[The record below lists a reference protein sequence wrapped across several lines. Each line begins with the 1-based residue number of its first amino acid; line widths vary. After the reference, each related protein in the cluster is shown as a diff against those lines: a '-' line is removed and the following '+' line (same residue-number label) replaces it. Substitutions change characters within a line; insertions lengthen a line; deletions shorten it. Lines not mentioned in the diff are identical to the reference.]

1 MCPFRADGGGREA
14 GRRLPTKRPNPR
26 ILTGVALRALSV
38 HNLRPDRNGLPA
50 GDCQGHPAPP
60 RGGGKW
66 KGLTLQNGVPVT
78 VVDLAPSA
86 VGVPFSPRGPLSDAV
101 LRALAGDGQ
110 ATGHVAAA
118 ADALGRAEDIAR
130 DDDIQLALFAL
141 YASAYGSIDGFSAD
155 VEWDPELVRT
165 RRMLEQAFEA
175 ELRASAPVPALPE
188 PTADAV
194 ARLLF
199 EMTSADT
206 GPSLSRHLFR
216 KATREQAQEFLIQRS
231 IYTLRE
237 ADPHSW
243 AIPRLRGRA
252 KAALVEIQSDEYG
265 GGRPERMHAVMYA
278 DAMRGA
284 GLDDRY
290 AHYVDAVPAVT
301 LAAQNLMSMFGMNRR
316 LLGAVVGHL
325 AAFEMTSSLPNRRYA
340 DGMRRVGFDETVTA
354 YFDEHVEADAVHE
367 QIAGRDLAG
376 ALAEQEPALL
386 DDILFG
392 AAACHAVDG
401 WMGQRILEA
410 WQADRSSLRES
421 AA

>member
-265 GGRPERMHAVMYA
+265 GGRPERMHA
-278 DAMRGA
+278 AMFAASLRGA
-284 GLDDRY
+284 GLDDAY
-290 AHYVDAVPAVT
+290 GAYVDRVPAVT
-301 LAAQNLMSMFGMNRR
+301 LASHNTMSMFGLNRR
-316 LLGAVVGHL
+316 LLGAIVGHL
-325 AAFEMTSSLPNRRYA
+325 AAFEMTSSIPNKKYA
-340 DGMRRVGFDETVTA
+340 DGLRRLGYGEDVTA

-367 QIAGRDLAG
+367 QIAGRDMAG
-376 ALAEQEPALL
+376 ALAEDRPELL
-386 DDILFG
+386 PDILFG
-392 AAACHAVDG
+392 ASACLVVDG
-401 WMGQRILEA
+401 WVGAHMLDA
-410 WQADRSSLRES
+410 WERSESSLRE